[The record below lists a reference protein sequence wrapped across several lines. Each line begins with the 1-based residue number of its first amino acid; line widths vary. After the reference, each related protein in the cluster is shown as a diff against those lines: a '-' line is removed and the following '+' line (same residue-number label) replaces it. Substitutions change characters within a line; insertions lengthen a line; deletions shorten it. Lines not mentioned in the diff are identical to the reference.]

1 MNIFYTNFLVPEGSA
16 GCTRGPFIF
25 IRPEYK
31 GDAGLL
37 AHEKLHV
44 RQGII
49 GLFVIHA
56 WLYLLSDRYKLW
68 CEVECYKEQAKYC
81 KWDTLPLFALYISRD
96 YGLDISVEDALV
108 LLRK

>member
-1 MNIFYTNFLVPEGSA
+1 MNIFYTNFGVSDGAA
-16 GCTRGPFIF
+16 GTTRGPFIF

-31 GDAGLL
+31 DDVGLL

-44 RQGII
+44 RQAFI

-56 WLYLLSDRYKLW
+56 WLYILCDRYKLW
-68 CEVECYKEQAKYC
+68 CEVEAYKVQAKFSSED
-81 KWDTLPLFALYISRD
+81 KLPLFAYYIANN
-96 YGLDISVEDALV
+96 YGLDITQEEALV